1 MDIHSL
7 DFYPPHYLDSLKSWG
22 YDTSNKKFTDS
33 LYYSFAKLFT
43 REYQNTVSRRIMDL
57 LIKDSEIRSH
67 ISTPG
72 WYDKYIRLNHTTGE
86 ELFVANCAPCHSM
99 MRDRVTGCGLLG
111 ITQRVPGGDW
121 LKKFI
126 SNWEKLY
133 RAGDPYTLKINGGRW
148 FGMTIF
154 ESTLSDKELDK
165 IIAFLKNN
173 DAAEDYDV
181 RGINPSAIKTI
192 WDDHFQN
199 TFIATKE
206 FEERMPF
213 IHQTCEEDILQLY
226 LHNLDK
232 NLSSVDSMAAYT
244 KFYHGEMEQQHPI
257 LEKYPV
263 HPEFL
268 QFASREDGKVK
279 NNDKN
284 TALLTSY
291 FQKKYAQYSEE
302 TAKVQAKYLEE
313 QRKLDEV
320 AATKN
325 KEFRETEEK
334 RIEQNYKEE
343 YKVNLKDAYRQ
354 LGITVE
360 IKSTGWKNVDKY
372 VEEATMARTTLNYTD
387 PNSGKKAVI
396 EYNPLTVNVTNCKNY
411 DRTLVYLLPDE
422 LSSFMRL
429 ENKNDVFE
437 EKVTKLMNYKLI
449 CIAYK
454 GDEAFYYS
462 ADNVKSGDHTVSLIK
477 TDNATIQNNINKLSK
492 RSQSKAMNDELNYV
506 SFARAEEKRQK
517 KLEEQ
522 RVFENKVKKVIFP
535 CMAAVAAYD
544 SAKYESHQ

>member
-33 LYYSFAKLFT
+33 LYYSFAKVLEPPST
-43 REYQNTVSRRIMDL
+43 EERETEISGDRIF
-57 LIKDSEIRSH
+57 RQ
-67 ISTPG
+67 
-72 WYDKYIRLNHTTGE
+72 
-86 ELFVANCAPCHSM
+86 NCAVCHSLGSNKI
-99 MRDRVTGCGLLG
+99 TGPGL
-111 ITQRVPGGDW
+111 QNVVARVPGGDW
-121 LKKFI
+121 LFRFI
-126 SNWEKLY
+126 KNNEKLIKS
-133 RAGDPYTLKINGGRW
+133 GDPYAVKISS
-148 FGMTIF
+148 FDASQMTVF
-154 ESTLSDKELDK
+154 ENTLSDEEIMRL
-165 IIAFLKNN
+165 IEYIKNH
-173 DAAEDYDV
+173 EYDSSYSQ
-181 RGINPSAIKTI
+181 GIDPLAIKVI
-192 WDDHFQN
+192 KNDRFQN
-199 TFIATKE
+199 TLFSTRE
-206 FEERMPF
+206 FEERMSY
-213 IHQTCEEDILQLY
+213 IHHSCNATILDMYIL
-226 LHNLDK
+226 NLDK
-232 NLSSVDSMAAYT
+232 NLSTIDSMIAYSSSVNADS
-244 KFYHGEMEQQHPI
+244 YVR
-257 LEKYPV
+257 Y
-263 HPEFL
+263 EFKKL
-268 QFASREDGKVK
+268 AERGDGAVK
-279 NNDKN
+279 NGDKN
-284 TALLTSY
+284 TALLTAY
-291 FQKKYAQYSEE
+291 FKKQHALYSEALDKLK
-302 TAKVQAKYLEE
+302 TKYKEE